1 MKVIRIILSTNV
13 INNKHDDNF
22 LKQISL
28 LKERIR
34 DDKTRFD
41 PLFQV
46 GTEIEACLL
55 DSDAKPVNAQR
66 LIKEL
71 SEFPFFKRT
80 GCMIDYEY
88 GTCQFE
94 FKTSPLPFT
103 NLSSLELLYEE
114 FILDNL
120 TKAIKLVYPTK
131 EVIPVF
137 LGANP
142 SPLVL
147 NDKIINKNARY
158 RKLFEWQNKFS
169 DIELEGSYFRPPHIA
184 SAIQGF
190 HFHLQGRNP
199 DHVCKMFNHVLN
211 LIPSVIVLGASS
223 KLFAGKIYSYHEP
236 RIYLYDHSE
245 QQNSGF
251 PSIPRYLDSLEDYI
265 NYMIAKKG
273 ITARDYFELEKE
285 RHDDARIRLN
295 SEFYRVE
302 TRIASVQPSPKSLM
316 AMIEFFVG
324 FIYKAIMDQE
334 QGNQLLRPLSILREE
349 RAMSVISGYEAK
361 SRYNIIDTIKFQLD
375 YARKGLT
382 ELNLKPDFIDIL
394 DRRLKNKVS
403 PSEFVANMW
412 YERFDGSI
420 EKTIYKIISEIWER
434 TKNNNPIY

>member
-1 MKVIRIILSTNV
+1 MSTKVID
-13 INNKHDDNF
+13 NKLDDNF

-28 LKERIR
+28 LKERIKN
-34 DDKTRFD
+34 DKTRFD

-46 GTEIEACLL
+46 GTEVEACLL
-55 DSDAKPVNAQR
+55 DSNAKPVNTQR
-66 LIKEL
+66 LINEM
-71 SEFPFFKRT
+71 SEFPFFKKT

-94 FKTSPLPFT
+94 FKTPPLSFS

-120 TKAIKLVYPTK
+120 TKAIKRVYSNK

-142 SPLVL
+142 SPSILTDNRINY
-147 NDKIINKNARY
+147 NDRY
-158 RKLFEWQNKFS
+158 RKIFEWQNKFS
-169 DIELEGSYFRPPHIA
+169 DIELEGSYFRPAHIA
-184 SAIQGF
+184 AAIQGF

-199 DHVCKMFNHVLN
+199 DHVSKMFNYVLN

-251 PSIPRYLDSLEDYI
+251 PSIPRYLGGLEDYI

-273 ITARDYFELEKE
+273 IFARDYFELEKE

-302 TRIASVQPSPKSLM
+302 TRIASVQPSPKALM

-324 FIYKAIMDQE
+324 FIYKAIMDEE
-334 QGNQLLRPLSILREE
+334 QGNQLLRPLPILREE

-361 SRYNIIDTIKFQLD
+361 SPYNIVDTIKSQLNF
-375 YARKGLT
+375 ARKGLT

-394 DRRLKNKVS
+394 DKRLKNKTS
-403 PSEFVANMW
+403 PSEFVAKLW

-420 EKTIYKIISEIWER
+420 EKTIYKIISDIWER

>member
-1 MKVIRIILSTNV
+1 MSTNI

-22 LKQISL
+22 LKQITV

-55 DSDAKPVNAQR
+55 DSNAQPVHAKS
-66 LIKEL
+66 LINEL
-71 SEFPFFKRT
+71 SEFPFFKKT

-94 FKTSPLPFT
+94 FKTPPLSFSDLS
-103 NLSSLELLYEE
+103 NLESLYEE

-120 TKAIKLVYPTK
+120 TKSVKRVYPNK

-142 SPLVL
+142 SPSVL
-147 NDKIINKNARY
+147 DDKIVNDFARY
-158 RKLFEWQNKFS
+158 RELFDWQNKFQ
-169 DIELEGSYFRPPHIA
+169 DIELEGNYFRPPHIPA
-184 SAIQGF
+184 AIQGF

-199 DHVCKMFNHVLN
+199 NHVSKMFNHILN

-265 NYMIAKKG
+265 NYIISKKG
-273 ITARDYFELEKE
+273 ILAKDYFDLEKD
-285 RHDDARIRLN
+285 RHDDVRIRLN
-295 SEFYRVE
+295 SKFYRVE
-302 TRIASVQPSPKSLM
+302 TRIASVQASPKALM

-324 FIYKAIMDQE
+324 YIYYAIMAEE
-334 QGNQLLRPLSILREE
+334 QGNQLLRPLQALREE
-349 RAMSVISGYEAK
+349 RTMAVISGYEAK
-361 SRYNIIDTIKFQLD
+361 SHYNITDTIELQLD
-375 YARKGLT
+375 YAKKGLN
-382 ELNLKPDFIDIL
+382 ELNLKPDFLDIL

-403 PSEFVANMW
+403 PSEFVANKW
-412 YERFDGSI
+412 YETFDGSI
-420 EKTIYKIISEIWER
+420 EKTIYKIITEIWER